1 MSVTLLDE
9 SLLDDVREGITMHLA
24 PLNIG
29 QYHQMIRDGILHDG
43 DPIELIQGSLVYKDR
58 RDKTG
63 GIMTHGARHLR
74 VLNKLM
80 ALLSQW
86 VGSRKL
92 FLQVQGPITVND
104 NSEPEPDCCLVRGT
118 PDDYAD
124 EVPHAD
130 DVLAVFEVAYS
141 SLRSDRRI
149 KQRLYAS
156 ASIPFYVILNLQ
168 DDVIEVLSEPSPT
181 ESHYTVQ
188 SEHRDAETVD
198 LSLGEHGPLSFSSDE
213 LL

>member
-1 MSVTLLDE
+1 MSVALMEE
-9 SLLDDVREGITMHLA
+9 SFLDDVREGITMHLA
-24 PLNIG
+24 PLNVE

-43 DPIELIQGSLVYKDR
+43 APIELIQGSLVYKDR

-63 GIMTHGARHLR
+63 GIMTHGARHL
-74 VLNKLM
+74 L
-80 ALLSQW
+80 ALKRLTAILTRWTEGQTCH
-86 VGSRKL
+86 
-92 FLQVQGPITVND
+92 LQSQGPITVSET
-104 NSEPEPDCCLVRGT
+104 SEPEPDCCLVRGT
-118 PDDYAD
+118 PDDYPD

-156 ASIPFYVILNLQ
+156 AGIPFYVILNLQ
-168 DDVIEVLSEPSPT
+168 DEVIEVLSEPST
-181 ESHYTVQ
+181 AEARYTAQ
-188 SEHRDAETVD
+188 SLHRDSETIA
-198 LSLGEHGPLSFSSDE
+198 LPLGDFGQLSFDADD

>member
-1 MSVTLLDE
+1 MSVALMEE
-9 SLLDDVREGITMHLA
+9 SFLDDVREGITIHLA
-24 PLNIG
+24 PLNVE

-58 RDKTG
+58 RDQTG

-149 KQRLYAS
+149 KQRLYAR
-156 ASIPFYVILNLQ
+156 AGIPFYVILNLQ
-168 DDVIEVLSEPSPT
+168 DDVIEVLSEPSTT

-198 LSLGEHGPLSFSSDE
+198 LSLGEHGPLSFNSDE

>member
-1 MSVTLLDE
+1 MSVALMEE
-9 SLLDDVREGITMHLA
+9 SFLDDVREGITFNLA
-24 PLNIG
+24 PLNVE
-29 QYHQMIRDGILHDG
+29 QYHQMVRNGILHDG

-63 GIMTHGARHLR
+63 GIMTHGARHLL
-74 VLNKLM
+74 VLKRLTAILNRWAEDKTCH
-80 ALLSQW
+80 
-86 VGSRKL
+86 
-92 FLQVQGPITVND
+92 LQAQGPITVND
-104 NSEPEPDCCLVRGT
+104 TSEPEPDCCLVRGT

-149 KQRLYAS
+149 KQRLYAR
-156 ASIPFYVILNLQ
+156 AGIPFYVILNLQ
-168 DDVIEVLSEPSPT
+168 DDVIEVLSEPST
-181 ESHYTVQ
+181 DEARYTAQ
-188 SEHRDAETVD
+188 TLHRDTETIA
-198 LSLGEHGPLSFSSDE
+198 LPLGDFGPLSFDADD